1 MTVNPRPWAPH
12 LPILNFKHLQIDRS
26 RFPAS
31 LSGAFR
37 ANILAKLGGLPQT
50 DIMSSSP
57 LERAGG
63 SSRPPLPSAPIP
75 SNMPARGRGSS
86 QYGGS
91 QASKS
96 VVSQSAISVSASPDA
111 RRTSLGDERNPA
123 RYAPLPDRRASLD
136 EGVHLRGGNG
146 NGESAA
152 AMLRGLLGDD
162 DDGAPSSIASV
173 SSPSIASAASLVLAH
188 P

>member
-1 MTVNPRPWAPH
+1 
-12 LPILNFKHLQIDRS
+12 LQIDRS
-26 RFPAS
+26 RFPTS
-31 LSGAFR
+31 LSVAFR

-50 DIMSSSP
+50 DIPSSST
-57 LERAGG
+57 LTRAGG
-63 SSRPPLPSAPIP
+63 SSRPPLPCAPIP

-96 VVSQSAISVSASPDA
+96 VVSHSAISVSASPDA

-123 RYAPLPDRRASLD
+123 RYAPVSDRRASLD
-136 EGVHLRGGNG
+136 EEVHLRGGTG

-162 DDGAPSSIASV
+162 DDDRTPSSIASV
-173 SSPSIASAASLVLAH
+173 SSPSIASGASLVLTH
-188 P
+188 TWPCTLCTLHSMDTGHSH